1 MTILK
6 PKIGAIFPQTEIGNN
21 PDEVR
26 KFVTAVESMGY
37 DHILIYDHVLGA
49 DTTNRPNWDGPY
61 RLEDSF
67 HEVMVL
73 LGYLAAI
80 TTRIE
85 LSTGI
90 LVLPQRD
97 TALVAKQAAELDI
110 LSNGRLRLGVGIGWN
125 EVEFEAL
132 NSEFTNRGAR
142 IEEQVSVLRE
152 LWTNELV
159 TFKGKWHYL
168 DNVGINPLPIQ
179 SPIPIWFGGAA
190 NAVMQRIGK
199 MGDGWIYP
207 GYSPFPDM
215 QSKTMLDSIKNSANQ
230 AGRTISQIGIEKI
243 LSESEKP
250 ESGWSDSIK
259 LWMEYGVTHISI
271 NTMGAKLTSIDKHL
285 DALKL
290 FINAIINN
298 QKNDTTKNTI
308 K

>member
-6 PKIGAIFPQTEIGNN
+6 PKIGAVFPQTEIGND
-21 PDEVR
+21 PDGINQYVN
-26 KFVTAVESMGY
+26 AVESMGY

-49 DTTNRPNWDGPY
+49 STANRPNWKGAY

-73 LGYLAAI
+73 FGYISAI
-80 TTRIE
+80 TTKIE
-85 LSTGI
+85 LATGI

-110 LSNGRLRLGVGIGWN
+110 LSTGRLRLGVGIGWN
-125 EVEFEAL
+125 DVEFEAL

-142 IEEQVSVLRE
+142 IEEQVSLLRE

-159 TFKGKWHYL
+159 TFKGKWHDL
-168 DNVGINPLPIQ
+168 DDVGINPLPPQ

-207 GYSPFPDM
+207 GYSPFPDI

-230 AGRTISQIGIEKI
+230 ANRSISQIGIEKI

-250 ESGWSDSIK
+250 KEGWSDAGS
-259 LWMEYGVTHISI
+259 LWMEYGATHLSI
-271 NTMGAKLTSIDKHL
+271 NTMGANLTSINGHL
-285 DALKL
+285 DALES
-290 FINAIINN
+290 FINEII
-298 QKNDTTKNTI
+298 Q
-308 K
+308 

>member
-1 MTILK
+1 LTILK
-6 PKIGAIFPQTEIGNN
+6 PKIGAVFPQTEIGND
-21 PDEVR
+21 PDGINQYVN
-26 KFVTAVESMGY
+26 AVESMGY

-49 DTTNRPNWDGPY
+49 STTNRPNWKGAY

-73 LGYLAAI
+73 FGYISAI
-80 TTRIE
+80 TTKIE
-85 LSTGI
+85 LATGI

-125 EVEFEAL
+125 DVEFEAL

-142 IEEQVSVLRE
+142 IEEQVSLLRE

-159 TFKGKWHYL
+159 TFQGKWHDL
-168 DNVGINPLPIQ
+168 DDVGINPLPPQ

-207 GYSPFPDM
+207 GYSPIPDI

-230 AGRTISQIGIEKI
+230 ANRSISQIGIEKI

-250 ESGWSDSIK
+250 KEGWSDAGS
-259 LWMEYGVTHISI
+259 LWMEYGATHLSI
-271 NTMGAKLTSIDKHL
+271 NTMGANLTSINGHL
-285 DALKL
+285 DALES
-290 FINAIINN
+290 FINEII
-298 QKNDTTKNTI
+298 Q
-308 K
+308 

>member
-6 PKIGAIFPQTEIGNN
+6 PKIGAVFPQTEIGND
-21 PDEVR
+21 PDGINQY
-26 KFVTAVESMGY
+26 VTAVESMGY

-49 DTTNRPNWDGPY
+49 SIENRPNWKGAY

-73 LGYLAAI
+73 FGYISAI
-80 TTRIE
+80 TTKIE
-85 LSTGI
+85 LATGI

-125 EVEFEAL
+125 DVEFEAL

-142 IEEQVSVLRE
+142 IEEQVSLLRE

-159 TFKGKWHYL
+159 TFKGKWHDL
-168 DNVGINPLPIQ
+168 DDVGINPLPPQ

-207 GYSPFPDM
+207 GYSPFPDI

-230 AGRTISQIGIEKI
+230 VNRSISQIGIEKI

-250 ESGWSDSIK
+250 KEGWSDAGS
-259 LWMEYGVTHISI
+259 LWMEYGATHLSI
-271 NTMGAKLTSIDKHL
+271 NTMGANLTSINGHL
-285 DALKL
+285 DALES
-290 FINAIINN
+290 FINEII
-298 QKNDTTKNTI
+298 Q
-308 K
+308 

>member
-6 PKIGAIFPQTEIGNN
+6 PKIGAVFPQTEIGND
-21 PDEVR
+21 PDGINQY
-26 KFVTAVESMGY
+26 VTEVESMGY

-49 DTTNRPNWDGPY
+49 STANRPNWKGAY

-73 LGYLAAI
+73 FGYISAI
-80 TTRIE
+80 TTKIE
-85 LSTGI
+85 LATGI

-125 EVEFEAL
+125 DVEFEAL

-142 IEEQVSVLRE
+142 IEEQVSLLRE

-159 TFKGKWHYL
+159 TFKGKWHDL
-168 DNVGINPLPIQ
+168 DDMGINPLPPQ

-207 GYSPFPDM
+207 GYSPFPDI

-230 AGRTISQIGIEKI
+230 ANRSISQIGIEKI

-250 ESGWSDSIK
+250 KEGWSDAGS
-259 LWMEYGVTHISI
+259 LWMEYGATHLSI
-271 NTMGAKLTSIDKHL
+271 NTMGANLTSINGHL
-285 DALKL
+285 DALES
-290 FINAIINN
+290 FINEII
-298 QKNDTTKNTI
+298 Q
-308 K
+308 

>member
-6 PKIGAIFPQTEIGNN
+6 PKIGAVFPQTEIGND
-21 PDEVR
+21 PDGINQY
-26 KFVTAVESMGY
+26 VTAVESMGY

-49 DTTNRPNWDGPY
+49 STANRPNWKGAY

-73 LGYLAAI
+73 FGYISAI
-80 TTRIE
+80 TTKIE
-85 LSTGI
+85 LATGI

-125 EVEFEAL
+125 DVEFEAL

-142 IEEQVSVLRE
+142 IEEQVSLLRE

-159 TFKGKWHYL
+159 TFKGKWHDL
-168 DNVGINPLPIQ
+168 DDVGINPLPPQ

-207 GYSPFPDM
+207 GYSPFPDI
-215 QSKTMLDSIKNSANQ
+215 QSKTMLDSFKNSANQ
-230 AGRTISQIGIEKI
+230 ANRSISQIGIEKI

-250 ESGWSDSIK
+250 KEGWSDAGS
-259 LWMEYGVTHISI
+259 LWMEYGATHLSI
-271 NTMGAKLTSIDKHL
+271 NTMGANLTSINGHL
-285 DALKL
+285 NALES
-290 FINAIINN
+290 FINEII
-298 QKNDTTKNTI
+298 Q
-308 K
+308 

>member
-6 PKIGAIFPQTEIGNN
+6 PKIGAVFPQTEIGND
-21 PDEVR
+21 PDGINQY
-26 KFVTAVESMGY
+26 VTAVESMGY

-49 DTTNRPNWDGPY
+49 STANRPNWKGAY

-73 LGYLAAI
+73 FGYISAI
-80 TTRIE
+80 TTKIE
-85 LSTGI
+85 LATGI

-125 EVEFEAL
+125 DVEFEAL

-142 IEEQVSVLRE
+142 IEEQVSLLRE

-159 TFKGKWHYL
+159 TFKGKWHDL
-168 DNVGINPLPIQ
+168 DDVGINPLPPQ

-207 GYSPFPDM
+207 GYSPFPDI

-230 AGRTISQIGIEKI
+230 ANRSISQIGIEKI

-250 ESGWSDSIK
+250 KEGWSDAGS
-259 LWMEYGVTHISI
+259 LWMEYGATHLSI
-271 NTMGAKLTSIDKHL
+271 NTMGANLTSINGHL
-285 DALKL
+285 NALES
-290 FINAIINN
+290 FINEII
-298 QKNDTTKNTI
+298 Q
-308 K
+308 

>member
-6 PKIGAIFPQTEIGNN
+6 PKIGAVFPQTEIGND
-21 PDEVR
+21 PDGINQY
-26 KFVTAVESMGY
+26 VTAVESMGY

-49 DTTNRPNWDGPY
+49 SIENRPNWKGAY

-73 LGYLAAI
+73 FGYISAI
-80 TTRIE
+80 TTKIE
-85 LSTGI
+85 LATGI

-125 EVEFEAL
+125 DVEFEAL

-142 IEEQVSVLRE
+142 IEEQVSLLRE

-159 TFKGKWHYL
+159 TFKGKWHDL
-168 DNVGINPLPIQ
+168 DDVGINPLPPQ

-207 GYSPFPDM
+207 GYSPFPDI

-230 AGRTISQIGIEKI
+230 ANRSISQIGIEKI

-250 ESGWSDSIK
+250 KEGWSDAGS
-259 LWMEYGVTHISI
+259 LWMEYGATHLSI
-271 NTMGAKLTSIDKHL
+271 NTMGANLTSINGHL
-285 DALKL
+285 DALES
-290 FINAIINN
+290 FINEII
-298 QKNDTTKNTI
+298 Q
-308 K
+308 

>member
-1 MTILK
+1 MLK
-6 PKIGAIFPQTEIGNN
+6 PKIGAVFPQTEIGND
-21 PDEVR
+21 PDGINQY
-26 KFVTAVESMGY
+26 VTAVESMGY

-49 DTTNRPNWDGPY
+49 STANRPNWKGAY

-73 LGYLAAI
+73 FGYISAI
-80 TTRIE
+80 TTKIE
-85 LSTGI
+85 LATGI

-125 EVEFEAL
+125 DVEFEAL

-142 IEEQVSVLRE
+142 IEEQVSLLRE

-159 TFKGKWHYL
+159 TFKGKWHDL
-168 DNVGINPLPIQ
+168 DDVGINPLPPQ

-207 GYSPFPDM
+207 GYSPFPDI

-230 AGRTISQIGIEKI
+230 ANRSISQIGIEKI

-250 ESGWSDSIK
+250 KEGWSDAGS
-259 LWMEYGVTHISI
+259 LWMEYGATHLSI
-271 NTMGAKLTSIDKHL
+271 NTMGANLTSINGHL
-285 DALKL
+285 DALES
-290 FINAIINN
+290 FINEII
-298 QKNDTTKNTI
+298 Q
-308 K
+308 

>member
-1 MTILK
+1 LTILK
-6 PKIGAIFPQTEIGNN
+6 PKIGAVFPQTEIGND
-21 PDEVR
+21 PDGINQY
-26 KFVTAVESMGY
+26 VTAVESMGY

-49 DTTNRPNWDGPY
+49 STANRPNWKGAY

-73 LGYLAAI
+73 FGYISAI
-80 TTRIE
+80 TTKIE
-85 LSTGI
+85 LATGI

-125 EVEFEAL
+125 DVEFEAL

-142 IEEQVSVLRE
+142 IEEQVSLLRE

-159 TFKGKWHYL
+159 TFKGKWHDL
-168 DNVGINPLPIQ
+168 DDVGINPLPPQ

-207 GYSPFPDM
+207 GYSPFPDI

-230 AGRTISQIGIEKI
+230 ANRSISQIGIEKI

-250 ESGWSDSIK
+250 KEGWSDAGS
-259 LWMEYGVTHISI
+259 LWMEYGATHLSI
-271 NTMGAKLTSIDKHL
+271 NTMGANLTSINGHL
-285 DALKL
+285 NALES
-290 FINAIINN
+290 FINEII
-298 QKNDTTKNTI
+298 Q
-308 K
+308 

>member
-6 PKIGAIFPQTEIGNN
+6 PKIGAVFPQTEIGND
-21 PDEVR
+21 PDGINQY
-26 KFVTAVESMGY
+26 VTAVESMGY

-49 DTTNRPNWDGPY
+49 STANRPNWKGAY

-73 LGYLAAI
+73 FGYISAI
-80 TTRIE
+80 TTKIE
-85 LSTGI
+85 LATGI

-125 EVEFEAL
+125 DVEFEAL

-142 IEEQVSVLRE
+142 IEEQVSLLRE

-159 TFKGKWHYL
+159 TFKGKWHDL
-168 DNVGINPLPIQ
+168 DDVGINPLPPQ

-207 GYSPFPDM
+207 GYSPFPDI

-230 AGRTISQIGIEKI
+230 VNRSISQIGIEKI

-250 ESGWSDSIK
+250 KEGWSDAGS
-259 LWMEYGVTHISI
+259 LWMEYGATHLSI
-271 NTMGAKLTSIDKHL
+271 NTMGANLTSINGHL
-285 DALKL
+285 DALES
-290 FINAIINN
+290 FINEII
-298 QKNDTTKNTI
+298 Q
-308 K
+308 

>member
-6 PKIGAIFPQTEIGNN
+6 PKIGAVFPQTEIGND
-21 PDEVR
+21 PDGINQY
-26 KFVTAVESMGY
+26 VTAVESMGY

-49 DTTNRPNWDGPY
+49 STANRPNWKGAY

-73 LGYLAAI
+73 FGYISAI
-80 TTRIE
+80 TTKIE
-85 LSTGI
+85 LATGI

-125 EVEFEAL
+125 DVEFEAL

-142 IEEQVSVLRE
+142 IEEQVSLLRE

-159 TFKGKWHYL
+159 TFKGKWHDL
-168 DNVGINPLPIQ
+168 DDMGISPLPPQ

-207 GYSPFPDM
+207 GYSPFPDI

-230 AGRTISQIGIEKI
+230 ANRSISQIGIEKI

-250 ESGWSDSIK
+250 KEGWSDAGS
-259 LWMEYGVTHISI
+259 LWMEYGATHLSI
-271 NTMGAKLTSIDKHL
+271 NTMGANLTSINGHL
-285 DALKL
+285 DALES
-290 FINAIINN
+290 FINEII
-298 QKNDTTKNTI
+298 Q
-308 K
+308 